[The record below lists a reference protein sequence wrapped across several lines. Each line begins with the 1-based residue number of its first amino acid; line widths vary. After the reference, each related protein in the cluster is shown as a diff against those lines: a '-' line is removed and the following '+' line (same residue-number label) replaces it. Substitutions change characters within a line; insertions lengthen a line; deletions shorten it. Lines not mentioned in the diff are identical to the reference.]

1 MCVFLAGRLTF
12 FASVFSFQIEY
23 KLEATAAQENK
34 KILFLI
40 IPS

>member
-23 KLEATAAQENK
+23 KLEAAQENK